1 MGIEGQAKVSML
13 GELSCSID
21 SFHFV
26 SCMLDGV
33 TANRWK
39 PDCGSL
45 KGESWER
52 AVGLPMARLML
63 NRMTRI
69 GKRKTQVFCLL
80 EVRY

>member
-1 MGIEGQAKVSML
+1 
-13 GELSCSID
+13 
-21 SFHFV
+21 
-26 SCMLDGV
+26 MLDGV